1 MVKIT
6 AIVLTKNEER
16 NLRECLESIKNH
28 VDQILIVD
36 SFSSDSTLQIAQ
48 EYTDC
53 ISQNHFNN
61 YANQFNYALSL
72 PEIRNDWILRIDA
85 DERWTD
91 KGFLELQEI
100 ISNEKIRGVYVTM
113 LIYFMGKPLRFGG
126 MAGNLFLRVF
136 NRKYGKIENRWM
148 DEHIIIDG
156 PTMKSDISVF
166 EKNYDRQQNI
176 GLWITKHNNYSLRE
190 AVDFLL
196 KFQADSKIDT
206 IANLFGSSVERKR
219 WLKERIYN
227 HTPRLFRVLLYF
239 LYRYV
244 LLLGFLDGKSGFL
257 YHLLHGFWYR
267 LVVDIKINEIKL
279 KLKHNNLKAVLK
291 DEYQIEI

>member
-1 MVKIT
+1 MLNIT

-16 NLRECLESIKNH
+16 NLRGCLESIKNH
-28 VDQILIVD
+28 VDQIIIVD
-36 SFSSDSTLQIAQ
+36 SFSEDSTVQIAQ
-48 EYTDC
+48 EYTDS
-53 ISQNHFNN
+53 IFQNKFTNH
-61 YANQFNYALSL
+61 ANQFSYAVSL

-91 KGFLELQEI
+91 KGFLDLQEI
-100 ISNEKIRGVYVTM
+100 ISLEEVRGVYVTM

-126 MAGNLFLRVF
+126 MSGNLFLRVF

-148 DEHIIIDG
+148 DEHIIVDG
-156 PTMKSDISVF
+156 PTIKSNISVF

-176 GLWITKHNNYSLRE
+176 GLWIIKHNNYSLRE
-190 AVDFLL
+190 AVDYLI
-196 KFQADSKIDT
+196 KSQAESQIDT

-219 WLKERIYN
+219 WLKERVYN
-227 HTPRLFRVLLYF
+227 QTPRLLRVFIYF

-244 LLLGFLDGKSGFL
+244 ALLGFLDGKSGFL

-267 LVVDIKINEIKL
+267 LLVDLKINEIQK
-279 KLKHNNLKAVLK
+279 KLKHNSLKVVLK
-291 DEYQIEI
+291 EEYQIEL